1 MGSASKQGLPLARQ
15 ELVEP
20 WSAKHTIYIRIIS
33 YRNYMFHAKELLAE
47 AIIQPVEVEV
57 EQSDTSLPEKTN

>member
-1 MGSASKQGLPLARQ
+1 
-15 ELVEP
+15 
-20 WSAKHTIYIRIIS
+20 
-33 YRNYMFHAKELLAE
+33 MFNAKELLAG